1 MNLAEGKTIQRVE
14 IVPVVEVI
22 QAAAQILAQEVGWGQ
37 VGVNIL
43 NEDVII
49 HKVPVV
55 PFSMIKYLLLLW
67 SKKSVVGKRPV
78 SDPKSLCQCL
88 RKLTFRNPSVLFG
101 G

>member
-55 PFSMIKYLLLLW
+55 PISMIKYLLLLW
-67 SKKSVVGKRPV
+67 SKKSAGSWVNG
-78 SDPKSLCQCL
+78 L
-88 RKLTFRNPSVLFG
+88 FRTLKVCVNV
-101 G
+101 